1 MKAQIVGIGACV
13 ADTLWCLPTYPTE
26 DTKMKAEE
34 SRQAADLLQ
43 RAWLPPQSWAQIPH
57 SSGILP
63 MTQAGGFCT
72 RTLKNT
78 A

>member
-34 SRQAADLLQ
+34 SRQAGGGPVAT
-43 RAWLPPQSWAQIPH
+43 PQSWAQIPH

-63 MTQAGGFCT
+63 MMQAGGFCI
-72 RTLKNT
+72 RILKNT